1 MNKLGIKVYQNNV
14 TYYVYQNSVYYI
26 NGIYYFNNL
35 LTKDFKCK
43 CRIIKAEIYGI
54 GLRVKNK

>member
-35 LTKDFKCK
+35 LNKHSNTKY
-43 CRIIKAEIYGI
+43 RIIKDEIYGI

>member
-1 MNKLGIKVYQNNV
+1 MNKLGIKVYLNNV

-26 NGIYYFNNL
+26 NGIYYFNHFNNKHSD
-35 LTKDFKCK
+35 TKY
-43 CRIIKAEIYGI
+43 RIIKAEIYGI